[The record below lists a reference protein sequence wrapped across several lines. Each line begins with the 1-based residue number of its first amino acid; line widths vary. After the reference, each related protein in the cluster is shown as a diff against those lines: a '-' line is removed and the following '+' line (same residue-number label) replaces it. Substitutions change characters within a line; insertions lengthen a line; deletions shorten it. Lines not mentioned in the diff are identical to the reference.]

1 MMDEAEIRSQIK
13 TLVDKFFEL
22 KRARKFVPGKDFIQY
37 SGDVKDENEINAS
50 VQTLLDGRLAAGKQ
64 VELFENEFA
73 KYLGAK
79 HTIAVGSG
87 SAADLI
93 GLHALQNEHLEN
105 PMRKGDEV
113 LTCALNFA
121 TPISSIIFN
130 GYKPAFVDTTLGK
143 YTMNVDDLEEAITEK
158 TKAILAVHLFGN
170 VCNLD
175 KIMKVAKKHGLYVIE
190 DCCDS
195 AGSMYDG
202 KMIGTFGDM
211 GTFSFYPAHQMTTME
226 GGAISTNNETM
237 NYLLRSLRMW
247 GRALPCPYCGDDMTK
262 SCKLRHNLNLGKI
275 GKYDLAYLFINQGHN
290 SKLVEVQGAFGR
302 EQLKKLANF
311 NEIRRENFKQTVKAL
326 RPYEDQLILPEAEK
340 NSDPAWYSIPFT
352 IRDDAGFTREEITN
366 MLKESKIEFRYL
378 FTGNILDQPAFS
390 KIERRIHGSLGNAN
404 KTTTNSFFIGC
415 YQGITPEMREYIIEK
430 MTGFLERHK
439 N

>member
-1 MMDEAEIRSQIK
+1 MDEAEIRNKISS
-13 TLVDKFFEL
+13 LVRDFFEL
-22 KRARKFVPGKDFIQY
+22 KKSKKFTFGKDLIQY
-37 SGDVKDENEINAS
+37 SGDVKDENEIDAS
-50 VQTLLDGRLAAGKQ
+50 IQTLLDGRLAAGKQ
-64 VELFENEFA
+64 VESFENEFA
-73 KYLGAK
+73 DYLGAR
-79 HTIAVGSG
+79 HCVAVGSG
-87 SAADLI
+87 TAADLI
-93 GLHALQNEHLEN
+93 SLNALQNEHLEN

-121 TPISSIIFN
+121 TPMSSILFN
-130 GYKPAFVDTTLGK
+130 GYKPALVDTTLGK
-143 YTMNVDDLEEAITEK
+143 YTMDVDDIEASITEN

-175 KIMKVAKKHGLYVIE
+175 KIMKIAKKHGLYVIE

-226 GGAISTNNETM
+226 GGMISTNNENM

-247 GRALPCPYCGDDMTK
+247 GRALPCPYCGDDMGK
-262 SCKLRHNLNLGKI
+262 SCKLRHNLNI
-275 GKYDLAYLFINQGHN
+275 GNIGRYDLAYLFINQGHN

-302 EQLKKLANF
+302 EQLKKLPNF
-311 NEIRRENFKQTVKAL
+311 NEIRRDNFRETVKAL

-340 NSDPAWYSIPFT
+340 NSDPAWYSIPLT
-352 IRDDAGFTREEITN
+352 IRDGAGFNREDITN
-366 MLKESKIEFRYL
+366 MLKEAKIEFRYL
-378 FTGNILDQPAFS
+378 FTGNILDQPAFRN
-390 KIERRIHGSLGNAN
+390 IEKRIHGDLTNAN
-404 KTTTNSFFIGC
+404 KTTTDSFFIGC
-415 YQGITPEMREYIIEK
+415 YQGINPDMREYIIEK
-430 MTGFLERHK
+430 MVGFLEKHK